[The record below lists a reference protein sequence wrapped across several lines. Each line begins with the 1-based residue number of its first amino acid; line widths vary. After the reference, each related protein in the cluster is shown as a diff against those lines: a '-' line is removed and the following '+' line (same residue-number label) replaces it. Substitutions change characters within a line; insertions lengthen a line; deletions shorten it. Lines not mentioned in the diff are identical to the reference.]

1 MKTASALIAV
11 LMLSAPLVGC
21 LGGQEK
27 GMEDDLWVDEGF
39 GSFSV
44 VAPVDTGINVYH
56 DHFSMN
62 ESYPQWL
69 LDQLGVNL
77 SLIHI

>member
-1 MKTASALIAV
+1 MPGTVKTVSALIAV

-21 LGGQEK
+21 LGGQKNGLET
-27 GMEDDLWVDEGF
+27 ETEVIEGF

-62 ESYPQWL
+62 ESYPN
-69 LDQLGVNL
+69 GF
-77 SLIHI
+77 LIS